1 MRLPSKNGAFL
12 TMVQRV
18 SSFALME
25 QSTPHVLI
33 EIVRHAGP
41 IELVKSLLSG
51 KEISEALGAVSLGRG
66 PSSMKCLKSLDKET
80 TNSHRC
86 KAVLN
91 LRWSKQDRFDESL
104 TKTLPNE
111 RWFLRPAMIRL
122 LLLSL
127 VVSHRN
133 CVGRAAFPA
142 E

>member
-1 MRLPSKNGAFL
+1 
-12 TMVQRV
+12 
-18 SSFALME
+18 ME